1 MVKNNQIISSD
12 TFSGISDIVYS
23 RYVSKDFIEG
33 EGFDNY
39 EILSERGNYYL
50 VKIKNYTLIENSI
63 VYTNTESL
71 SFLFEDLKQADSRAY
86 VVSLNDKQSEL
97 CHGVERKSL
106 GDTGFSLCRLD
117 KFSKIL
123 TVK

>member
-50 VKIKNYTLIENSI
+50 AKIKNYTLIENSI

-71 SFLFEDLKQADSRAY
+71 SFLFEDLKQAKN
-86 VVSLNDKQSEL
+86 LKNL
-97 CHGVERKSL
+97 
-106 GDTGFSLCRLD
+106 
-117 KFSKIL
+117 I
-123 TVK
+123 